1 MAKKTETTA
10 TSKDLVVNDRL
21 TIPARD
27 LSWSASR
34 ASGPGG
40 QNVNKV
46 ATKVTLRFDLRGTDA
61 VNGAQKA
68 RLRKLAGSRI
78 DALGMIVLNAQAER
92 SQRQNLDRA
101 RDRLRKLVEK
111 ALVPPKRRV
120 ATRPSR
126 ASKRRRVDEK
136 RRRGEQ
142 KKARSKVST
151 SDD

>member
-1 MAKKTETTA
+1 MTA
-10 TSKDLVVNDRL
+10 EAPVSSRDLIINDQVAV
-21 TIPARD
+21 PARD

-61 VNGAQKA
+61 LTRTQKS
-68 RLRKLAGSRI
+68 RLRKLAGRRI
-78 DALGMIVLNAQAER
+78 DAQGALMINAQAER
-92 SQRQNLDRA
+92 SQRQNLQRA
-101 RDRLRKLVEK
+101 RDGLRKLIRR

-120 ATRPSR
+120 ATKPSR
-126 ASKRRRVDEK
+126 ASKRRRLDDK

-142 KKARSKVST
+142 KRARGKVSQA
-151 SDD
+151 DD

>member
-1 MAKKTETTA
+1 MPAGTAPTT
-10 TSKDLVVNDRL
+10 KDLVINDRVM
-21 TIPARD
+21 IPARD
-27 LSWSASR
+27 LAWSASR

-46 ATKVTLRFDLRGTDA
+46 ATKVTLRFDLRATEA
-61 VNGAQKA
+61 LNGAQKA

-78 DALGMIVLNAQAER
+78 DALGALVLSSQAER
-92 SQRQNLDRA
+92 SQRQNLERA

-111 ALVPPKRRV
+111 ALIPPRRRV
-120 ATRPSR
+120 ATKPSR
-126 ASKRRRVDEK
+126 ASKRRRMDAK

-142 KKARSKVST
+142 KKTRGKVRL